1 MNLGW
6 AWFFLLLA
14 TYPWLLG
21 VDLLSDSVATTGV
34 GLFASG
40 AAIIAPC
47 RRLRRWQAVLFSA
60 CIGFLFESLRP
71 IPDGSVALLLV
82 LAAIYL
88 TSNRDEIRD
97 LPRMFRGAVAVNALA
112 CTGWFL
118 ASALAH
124 RQQVP
129 VASLHFVGQWLLHL
143 LAATTLAVLLLVPL
157 ASIQNYAMDKAG
169 VPQPDEAA

>member
-1 MNLGW
+1 MSLGW

-21 VDLLSDSVATTGV
+21 VDLLSDSIAATGV

-60 CIGFLFESLRP
+60 CVGFLFEALRP
-71 IPDGSVALLLV
+71 IPDGSLALTLV

-88 TSNRDEIRD
+88 TSNRDDIRD
-97 LPRMFRGAVAVNALA
+97 LPRMFRGAVLVNALA
-112 CTGWFL
+112 CTTWFL
-118 ASALAH
+118 AASLQH
-124 RQQVP
+124 VKQVP
-129 VASLHFVGQWLLHL
+129 PASLHFVGQWLLHL
-143 LAATTLAVLLLVPL
+143 LAATALAVVLLVPL
-157 ASIQNYAMDKAG
+157 AAAQNFAMDKAG
-169 VPQPDEAA
+169 VPQPDEAV